1 MKQELFLSVHKPQA
15 KFTWSPRKSVHPGL
29 LFKSRDP
36 FPEQLIS
43 AMLPICQVSKDRAN
57 MGRRCLRSKHN
68 ERFVKPF
75 LREVFEPGPRSALA
89 SLARSVFGGDRPA
102 SLELN
107 SPVFVVSYE

>member
-1 MKQELFLSVHKPQA
+1 MKHELVLSVHKPQA
-15 KFTWSPRKSVHPGL
+15 KFTWGPRFA
-29 LFKSRDP
+29 FKSRDP

-43 AMLPICQVSKDRAN
+43 ATLPICQVSKDRAN

-89 SLARSVFGGDRPA
+89 SLARSVFGGSA
-102 SLELN
+102 SFSGIQQSCVCGFL
-107 SPVFVVSYE
+107 